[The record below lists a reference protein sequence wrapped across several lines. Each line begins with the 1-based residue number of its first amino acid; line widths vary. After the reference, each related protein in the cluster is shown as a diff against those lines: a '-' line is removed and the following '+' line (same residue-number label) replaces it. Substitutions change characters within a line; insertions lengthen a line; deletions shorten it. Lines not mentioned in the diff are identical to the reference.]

1 MRVVVLRILLGMA
14 LLMLPMA
21 LAGCAMFHPPR
32 GDAAGRVRVVS
43 VDRAVPVACVDAAS
57 LPPAPD
63 PVGAR
68 LNGEARHDAA
78 ILAQALLAERG
89 VRDRAMAL
97 LRGCVK

>member
-1 MRVVVLRILLGMA
+1 MLRILLGIA
-14 LLMLPMA
+14 LLTLPMA
-21 LAGCAMFHPPR
+21 LAGCAAFHPPR
-32 GDAAGRVRVVS
+32 GDVAGRVQLVA
-43 VDRAVPVACVDAAS
+43 VDRAVPVGCVDAAS
-57 LPPAPD
+57 LPPAPA

>member
-1 MRVVVLRILLGMA
+1 VRAVILRILLGMA

-21 LAGCAMFHPPR
+21 LAGCAVFQPPR
-32 GDAAGRVRVVS
+32 GDVAGRVRVVA
-43 VDRAVPVACVDAAS
+43 VDRAVPVGCVDVAS
-57 LPPAPD
+57 LPETPD

-97 LRGCVK
+97 LRGCVQ